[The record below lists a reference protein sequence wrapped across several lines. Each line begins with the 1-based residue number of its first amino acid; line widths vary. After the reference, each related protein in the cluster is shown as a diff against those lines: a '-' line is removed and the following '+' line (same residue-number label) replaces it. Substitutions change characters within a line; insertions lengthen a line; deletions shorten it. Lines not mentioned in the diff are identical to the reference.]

1 MEELFRR
8 LRWPVLRRLAVH
20 PGGDERSA
28 VRGPGV
34 EYSEVREYQPG
45 DDPRLIDWNL
55 TARSTSTYVRE
66 SYPDRGLDVWL
77 VVDTSRS
84 LDWGT
89 ARCLKRQTAV
99 ELVAAAAQLLARHGN
114 RVGALLADQR
124 VHQVVG
130 PVAGRTALLRLI
142 ARVEA
147 GMVPP
152 DEGRSTDLGRSLL
165 EAGRL
170 IRRRS
175 LVLVVSDFLCPPNWG
190 LPLRSLALRH
200 EVIAVCVTDPRE
212 HDIPDV
218 GVVTF
223 EDAETGAQLQVDT
236 GSARLRE
243 RFRRAAA
250 EQRERT
256 RREVLGAGAGLAE
269 LTTAEEL
276 LPQLVRFF
284 QRRRAILLAGSR
296 GLPA

>member
-1 MEELFRR
+1 MDELFRR
-8 LRWPVLRRLAVH
+8 LRWPVLRRLAIH

-28 VRGPGV
+28 IRGLGV
-34 EYSEVREYQPG
+34 EYNEVREYQPG

-89 ARCLKRQTAV
+89 ARCLKRQTAL
-99 ELVAAAAQLLARHGN
+99 ELVVAATQLLSRHGN
-114 RVGALLADQR
+114 RVGALLFDHG
-124 VHQVVG
+124 VHQVIS
-130 PVAGRTALLRLI
+130 PVSGRTGLLRLI
-142 ARVEA
+142 AQVDR
-147 GMVPP
+147 GMVPLDVGGP
-152 DEGRSTDLGRSLL
+152 TDLGRALL

-175 LVLVVSDFLCPPNWG
+175 LVIVISDFLSAVQWG

-200 EVIAVCVTDPRE
+200 EVIAARVFDPRE
-212 HDIPDV
+212 HEIPDV

-223 EDAETGAQLQVDT
+223 EDAESGTQLQVDT
-236 GSARLRE
+236 GSRRLRE
-243 RFRRAAA
+243 RFKRAAE
-250 EQRERT
+250 EQRGWIRQEI
-256 RREVLGAGAGLAE
+256 LGAGAGLFE

-284 QRRRAILLAGSR
+284 QQRRALLVAGSR
-296 GLPA
+296 GLPG

>member
-1 MEELFRR
+1 MEDLFRR

-28 VRGPGV
+28 VRGLGI
-34 EYSEVREYQPG
+34 EYNEVREYQPG

-55 TARSTSTYVRE
+55 TARSSSTYVRE

-89 ARCLKRQTAV
+89 ARCLKRETAL

-114 RVGALLADQR
+114 RVGALLVDER
-124 VHQVVG
+124 VHRVIG
-130 PVAGRTALLRLI
+130 PVAGRTALHRLI
-142 ARVEA
+142 AEVDL

-152 DEGRSTDLGRSLL
+152 DEGQTTDLGRALL

-175 LVLVVSDFLCPPNWG
+175 LVLVISDFLSPTSWG
-190 LPLRSLALRH
+190 LPLRSLSLRH
-200 EVIAVCVTDPRE
+200 EVIAARISDPRE
-212 HDIPDV
+212 QDIPDV

-223 EDAETGAQLQVDT
+223 EDPESGHQVQVDT
-236 GSARLRE
+236 SSRRLRD
-243 RFRRAAA
+243 RFRRAAE
-250 EQRERT
+250 EQRAWIRQEIVGSR
-256 RREVLGAGAGLAE
+256 AGLVE

-276 LPQLVRFF
+276 LPQLVQFF
-284 QRRRAILLAGSR
+284 QRRRALLVAGAR